1 MTPSWTRWFRS
12 SPPPSEAED
21 SSGSLDEQLARLER
35 EATEATYGIMGTPL
49 NRAGDLCMK
58 AGDRKRALSFYGRAI
73 DAFLEDQQPEAARG
87 VAQKLIR
94 LHPKAVRTLC
104 TLTWL
109 DVGSGHRA
117 DALANLERYVEA
129 VIGGGNEKLA
139 REQILEMGRLSAD
152 RTFLRAAADAL
163 LRLEDEEGAAE
174 LEDRADRPQTDADP
188 DDLRLRCFAAAVAS
202 NELRRDEDAA

>member
-12 SPPPSEAED
+12 SPPPEAED
-21 SSGSLDEQLARLER
+21 SSSSLDEQLARLER

-117 DALANLERYVEA
+117 DALANLARYVEA
-129 VIGGGNEKLA
+129 VMGSGNEKLA

-152 RTFLRAAADAL
+152 RTFVRATADAL
-163 LRLEDEEGAAE
+163 VRLDDEEAAAE
-174 LEDRADRPQTDADP
+174 LEDRAERSSLDADP